1 MITKNDVLNKISNF
15 NCTIDAEKI
24 KFPGILQE
32 VNGNIVLNAMV
43 SVDQYQKMLSS
54 ADFNILGSIFGKEAT
69 LIGCHIHS
77 KSGSMGSN
85 DVSLLIIPSEI
96 IVGKCFASIPMVKR
110 ITLSTPD
117 LNYMFAGTS
126 PLEPNRNITK
136 ENPSVLNFTY
146 PKPIRTQDKY
156 GEIEL
161 YQKYIS
167 HDSARKEYLHTII
180 SVVAYSFASPLSL
193 MDAVAKA
200 FAAINLFSFFG
211 NGYISYG
218 EISFQVENDRSEYM
232 LYLNYR
238 ENVPAVN
245 EPFLIMTSAFEGS
258 FEKIWRA
265 WLDLY
270 ESANPI
276 PALFY
281 EIVCNRSTR
290 INSFLNLSQAIE
302 VYSNTCRDDKAKA
315 VAKNDPNNTGKRKP
329 TLKHRYQDI

>member
-77 KSGSMGSN
+77 TSGSMGSN

-96 IVGKCFASIPMVKR
+96 IVGKCFVSIPMVKR

-211 NGYISYG
+211 NGYISCG
-218 EISFQVENDRSEYM
+218 EISFQVENDRSEYI
-232 LYLNYR
+232 LLSVAEVEKYFISDESRIADLHSAVSNEYYSDRWWLRTSGVSFDTYGKTYYR
-238 ENVPAVN
+238 YGAVC
-245 EPFLIMTSAFEGS
+245 IG
-258 FEKIWRA
+258 
-265 WLDLY
+265 
-270 ESANPI
+270 
-276 PALFY
+276 
-281 EIVCNRSTR
+281 
-290 INSFLNLSQAIE
+290 
-302 VYSNTCRDDKAKA
+302 
-315 VAKNDPNNTGKRKP
+315 NTGAVSYGGNPADNINGVRP
-329 TLKHRYQDI
+329 AMWISLK

>member
-1 MITKNDVLNKISNF
+1 MIAKNDALNKISNF

-32 VNGNIVLNAMV
+32 VDGNIVLNAMV

-54 ADFNILGSIFGKEAT
+54 ADFNILGSILGKEAT

-77 KSGSMGSN
+77 TSGSMGSN

-96 IVGKCFASIPMVKR
+96 IVGKCFVSIPMVKR

-218 EISFQVENDRSEYM
+218 EISFQVENDRS
-232 LYLNYR
+232 
-238 ENVPAVN
+238 
-245 EPFLIMTSAFEGS
+245 
-258 FEKIWRA
+258 
-265 WLDLY
+265 
-270 ESANPI
+270 
-276 PALFY
+276 
-281 EIVCNRSTR
+281 
-290 INSFLNLSQAIE
+290 
-302 VYSNTCRDDKAKA
+302 
-315 VAKNDPNNTGKRKP
+315 
-329 TLKHRYQDI
+329 